1 MAKGDDVRRH
11 VFFANNNLES
21 WNGQVNKEG
30 GNKGMHIFKLG
41 TFLHKHTQKLE
52 SIDMR
57 LHSWGVYSDYQRTS
71 QKILNKKIKDLWTDY
86 DNGLKPW
93 GLVKRAAHICDP
105 YIPPDV
111 QRDITNEIAL

>member
-1 MAKGDDVRRH
+1 MK
-11 VFFANNNLES
+11 LLLICC
-21 WNGQVNKEG
+21 
-30 GNKGMHIFKLG
+30 NKGFVSDIC
-41 TFLHKHTQKLE
+41 
-52 SIDMR
+52 IYIYIYIYVCIY
-57 LHSWGVYSDYQRTS
+57 VYNYVFMYYQRTS

-93 GLVKRAAHICDP
+93 GLVKRATHICDP